1 MHILRC
7 IILRTN
13 LKTVFVQVN
22 YMYVNM
28 GVNIDFMNINSGIN
42 KDKSYFNNLNF

>member
-1 MHILRC
+1 MHILRY

-28 GVNIDFMNINSGIN
+28 GANIDFMNINSDIN
-42 KDKSYFNNLNF
+42 KGKSDFNNLNF